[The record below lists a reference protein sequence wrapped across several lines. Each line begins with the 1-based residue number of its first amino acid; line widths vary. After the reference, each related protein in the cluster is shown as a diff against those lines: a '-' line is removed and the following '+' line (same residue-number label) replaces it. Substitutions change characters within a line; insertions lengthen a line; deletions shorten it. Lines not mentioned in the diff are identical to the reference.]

1 MILRELF
8 LQKDTFRMS
17 SEERHGGKM
26 HNDSANNALQP
37 CNC

>member
-8 LQKDTFRMS
+8 LQKVTFGMR

-26 HNDSANNALQP
+26 HNNSANNALHL